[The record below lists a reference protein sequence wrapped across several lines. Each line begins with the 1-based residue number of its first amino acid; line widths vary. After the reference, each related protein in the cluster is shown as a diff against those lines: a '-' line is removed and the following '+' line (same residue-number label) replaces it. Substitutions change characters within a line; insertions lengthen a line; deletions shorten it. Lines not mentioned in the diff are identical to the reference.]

1 MFLSFSIQK
10 GRLLFSSPP
19 EATPPSSPPFDQ
31 RPAHSNSGVGA
42 AGSGAAGGTSRGAA
56 AAGAAATGAAIGA
69 AAATG
74 AAAAAGAARGSRRS
88 SSGRARPGRGA
99 TRRRCARAGNEWE
112 GGGLQ
117 CFSRC
122 WCGSPATNSAA
133 SKSTNMCSCYLH
145 INMHTARRVFCVY
158 VCSYLIPT
166 PHFIL
171 HLWSHHFILHRQSH
185 LEAVLISQSPMSEF
199 PLSL

>member
-112 GGGLQ
+112 GGDSNAFHAVGAGAQQPTVLPARAQ
-117 CFSRC
+117 ICALVIYTSTCIQRGESFVCTFVHILFRHPISFC
-122 WCGSPATNSAA
+122 TCGVTISFCTG
-133 SKSTNMCSCYLH
+133 
-145 INMHTARRVFCVY
+145 RV
-158 VCSYLIPT
+158 
-166 PHFIL
+166 IL
-171 HLWSHHFILHRQSH
+171 KRF
-185 LEAVLISQSPMSEF
+185 
-199 PLSL
+199 